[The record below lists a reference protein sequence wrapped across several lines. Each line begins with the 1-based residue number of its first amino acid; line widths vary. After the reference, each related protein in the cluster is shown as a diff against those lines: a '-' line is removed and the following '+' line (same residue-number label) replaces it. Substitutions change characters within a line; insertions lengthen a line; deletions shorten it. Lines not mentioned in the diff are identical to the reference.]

1 MSILKCPLLNHH
13 KIVLGSSALLM
24 QCLTGH
30 NNNKIAINTGLHI
43 GLCSHCTIY
52 MPYPTRAAIIPAL
65 PACQQQLQNDCH
77 TQEEG
82 CVCASETRQKCRV
95 CVLDFF
101 LPTTLDSSE
110 ALTELLSAGKII
122 YLQTTSPSLSF
133 HCYQS
138 PSVHNSSVHV
148 HPVVVSQAGKHW
160 STHPRINL
168 VEYSP
173 NPQWSIGTLCIV
185 FPPAQNIARTQQCG
199 FQMPTHHRSKQ
210 AAINPIDAPLS
221 TLIPGQYIPT
231 CICQCTDQY

>member
-1 MSILKCPLLNHH
+1 MSIFKCPLLNHH

-30 NNNKIAINTGLHI
+30 NYNKIAINTGLHI

-52 MPYPTRAAIIPAL
+52 MPYPTRCYHSAL
-65 PACQQQLQNDCH
+65 HANNNCKTIVTHKKRDAFAP
-77 TQEEG
+77 
-82 CVCASETRQKCRV
+82 QKQDKSV
-95 CVLDFF
+95 ECVLDFF

-133 HCYQS
+133 HCYHYQS

-148 HPVVVSQAGKHW
+148 HPVAVSQAGKHW

-168 VEYSP
+168 LEYSP
-173 NPQWSIGTLCIV
+173 QPPVEYIGTLCIV
-185 FPPAQNIARTQQCG
+185 FPPAQNIAHPTMWLSNANPPPIKASSYQSHRRTV
-199 FQMPTHHRSKQ
+199 
-210 AAINPIDAPLS
+210 INTDPWPIYTYMYLPMH
-221 TLIPGQYIPT
+221 
-231 CICQCTDQY
+231 